1 MASLHDILK
10 TTRAVSESI
19 ANKAIE
25 VDAKQRAMAERK
37 IEANRRVLDHFDD
50 KRVHN
55 EFKNSDDMARRIASA
70 RILEERGYGKKK

>member
-1 MASLHDILK
+1 MASLNDFFK

-25 VDAKQRAMAERK
+25 VDTKRRAEIERK
-37 IEANRRVLDHFDD
+37 IESNRRVLDRLDD
-50 KRVHN
+50 RSVYDTL
-55 EFKNSDDMARRIASA
+55 KNSDNMARRVASA